1 MVTHDMTEITEA
13 EEGALPGQV
22 VFFIFDIFYMVYVS
36 TPLPSPTTNIFP
48 LLTLLF
54 IRGLSCPSFIQA
66 SISLNCFKLTIPGF
80 PYHCLPVS
88 CGDTG

>member
-22 VFFIFDIFYMVYVS
+22 VFSTYDIWSM
-36 TPLPSPTTNIFP
+36 PSPTTNIFP

-54 IRGLSCPSFIQA
+54 IRGLSCPSCIQA
-66 SISLNCFKLTIPGF
+66 SISLNCLKPNYLDFLTAVF
-80 PYHCLPVS
+80 LNLVV
-88 CGDTG
+88 TLAF